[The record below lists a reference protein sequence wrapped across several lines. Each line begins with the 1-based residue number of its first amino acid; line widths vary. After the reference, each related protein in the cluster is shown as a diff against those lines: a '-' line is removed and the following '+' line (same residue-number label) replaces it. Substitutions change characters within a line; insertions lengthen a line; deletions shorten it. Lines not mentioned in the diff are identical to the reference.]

1 MFMLLIES
9 SSYQFQNVVDTTLR
23 YNDKS
28 FKCLWKTVHNCIE
41 STDASH
47 SVKCKIENTEK
58 QKLCRRFL
66 IKKWGK
72 SRFQRPK
79 SYFSSYQFNLI
90 ACIRLQWFM
99 CVKKSQSTF
108 EHQKIV
114 VVHGLVVV
122 VVGLSAAAWFS
133 WITAVLCNRN
143 GRMCVRLYAM
153 EMVYVPVTVNKLTVS
168 FIHLY
173 SIFVVVVD
181 RFEWAI
187 VHTRRSN
194 DELPMSDSGKK
205 MSFRPMKSHFSF
217 IVK

>member
-1 MFMLLIES
+1 MINRLNACEKQYTIASNRLMLLILWNVKLKILRNK
-9 SSYQFQNVVDTTLR
+9 SYAEGFSL
-23 YNDKS
+23 
-28 FKCLWKTVHNCIE
+28 
-41 STDASH
+41 
-47 SVKCKIENTEK
+47 
-58 QKLCRRFL
+58 
-66 IKKWGK
+66 KKWGK

-205 MSFRPMKSHFSF
+205 MSFGPMKSHFSF

>member
-1 MFMLLIES
+1 MINRLNACEKHYTIASNRLMLLILWNAKLKILRNK
-9 SSYQFQNVVDTTLR
+9 SYAEGFSL
-23 YNDKS
+23 
-28 FKCLWKTVHNCIE
+28 
-41 STDASH
+41 
-47 SVKCKIENTEK
+47 
-58 QKLCRRFL
+58 
-66 IKKWGK
+66 KKWGK

-205 MSFRPMKSHFSF
+205 MSFGPMKSHFSF